1 MPHLWAISEFLQMG
15 REARPR
21 SGHRVL
27 MPTPNPESLGMM
39 DLMPLL
45 GSPGSPGARERGD
58 ALAWAQGKGGP
69 HS

>member
-1 MPHLWAISEFLQMG
+1 MEVPHLRAISEFLQT
-15 REARPR
+15 RPR
-21 SGHRVL
+21 RGLRAL
-27 MPTPNPESLGMM
+27 MPTPNPQSLGTM

-45 GSPGSPGARERGD
+45 GSAGPPGARERDD

>member
-1 MPHLWAISEFLQMG
+1 MPRVWAISEFLQMG

-21 SGHRVL
+21 RGHRVR

-39 DLMPLL
+39 DFDASP
-45 GSPGSPGARERGD
+45 GSPGSPGARERDD